1 MRRKLEAL
9 EKENETSKKQVTD
22 LHDKLLAKSKEMNLA
37 KKAMLKTSPTT
48 KDPLSDKKL
57 LVMED
62 EMNELRKKLIEKD
75 RDYERVQAEISISK
89 GKPKGNAF
97 KAK

>member
-37 KKAMLKTSPTT
+37 KKALLKTAPTT

-57 LVMED
+57 QVMEE

-75 RDYERVQAEISISK
+75 RDFERVQAEISISK
-89 GKPKGNAF
+89 GKPKSSTL